1 MNRFKQFLLTKGIS
15 DDAFNKLDAADQAK
29 LHGEF
34 IEKIADSADGAAK
47 TSDIAEAVKE
57 ATKDLPTK
65 EELKALT
72 DKNEELKGIV
82 DKQGEKIVEMSK
94 GTGSAAK
101 QDIMD
106 VFKEQYDAAEKDG
119 DYSVK
124 QKLTIDVSKVTVS
137 TDVLTAGVVSSGTLP
152 AGGGTRA
159 IDGSIAVLNAQ
170 NLGFASYRK
179 PYSQIMEVVD
189 VMPLTGENL
198 LVVNETV
205 TGDAAI
211 TAEGALKPI
220 VKVVYSTQTSVA
232 SFVAAE
238 YATTTQ
244 LRKFYPTIANRMQ
257 AKIAELVMDKT
268 PASVLAAVVAGG
280 TAFTA
285 NAALA
290 INTDPNN
297 YDALGAA
304 IAQLQKLGFLPNAII
319 LSPEAWYAMVH
330 TKAEDGHYS
339 VWNGN
344 AISLVGDIGL
354 NYQGRLI
361 RWVIDP
367 TIAADRFIVGDLLQA
382 VKVGLDNELMY
393 FETDGRTDGVSTVA
407 SGLSRNIRTHVLER
421 AVATLI
427 PTPTAIGII
436 SDTFANVK
444 TLITAE

>member
-1 MNRFKQFLLTKGIS
+1 MKTFKDFLLTKGIS
-15 DDAFNKLDAADQAK
+15 QDAFGKLEDADKAK

-34 IEKIADSADGAAK
+34 LDVMAEKVAKSAGADDLSAITESVKAFEA
-47 TSDIAEAVKE
+47 AVKE
-57 ATKDLPTK
+57 
-65 EELKALT
+65 LT
-72 DKNEELKGIV
+72 DKNVALEAIV
-82 DKQGEKIVEMSK
+82 KTQGEALVVQAQK
-94 GTGSAAK
+94 TGEFK
-101 QDIMD
+101 PDIMD
-106 VFKEQYDAAEKDG
+106 AFKEVYDAAEKNG
-119 DYSVK
+119 DHTLK
-124 QKLTIDVSKVTVS
+124 NGEKLPIDISKVTVS
-137 TDVLTAGVVSSGTLP
+137 TDVLTATTVSAGTLP
-152 AGGGTRA
+152 ASGGTRA
-159 IDGSIAVLNAQ
+159 VDANMTILGSQ

-179 PYSQIMEVVD
+179 PYSPIMDVVD
-189 VMPLTGENL
+189 VMPLDGEYL
-198 LVVNETV
+198 LVVNESV

-220 VKVVYSTQTSVA
+220 VKVTYGTQTSQA
-232 SFVAAE
+232 AFVAAE
-238 YATTTQ
+238 WATTTQ
-244 LRKFYPTIANRMQ
+244 LRKFYPNIANRIR

-290 INTDPNN
+290 INEDPNN

-304 IAQLQKLGFLPNAII
+304 IAQLQKLGFLPNAIV

-330 TKAEDGHYS
+330 TKATDGHYS

-354 NYQGRLI
+354 NYQGSLI
-361 RWVIDP
+361 RFVIDP
-367 TIAADRFIVGDLLQA
+367 TIAADRFIVGDMMQS

-393 FETDGRTDGVSTVA
+393 FETDGRTDAVATVA

-444 TLITAE
+444 TLITAP

>member
-1 MNRFKQFLLTKGIS
+1 MKTLKDFLLTKGIS
-15 DDAFNKLDAADQAK
+15 ESAFDKLEDAEKGK
-29 LHGEF
+29 LHGQYLE
-34 IEKIADSADGAAK
+34 SM
-47 TSDIAEAVKE
+47 AEAVDK
-57 ATKDLPTK
+57 AASKDDIDAMK
-65 EELKALT
+65 IASANFEKAVEELTAA
-72 DKNEELKGIV
+72 NIELKGIV
-82 DKQGEKIVEMSK
+82 EKQGEALVIHAQKAGE
-94 GTGSAAK
+94 AK
-101 QDIMD
+101 VDIMD
-106 VFKEQYDAAEKDG
+106 AFKEAYDAAEKDG
-119 DYSVK
+119 EHSVK
-124 QKLTIDVSKVTVS
+124 GKLPIDVSKVTVS

-159 IDGSIAVLNAQ
+159 IDSSVAVINAQ

-179 PYSQIMEVVD
+179 PYSDIMSLVD
-189 VMPLTGENL
+189 VMPLQGENL
-198 LVVNETV
+198 LIVNETV

-220 VKVVYSTQTSVA
+220 VKVTYAVQQA
-232 SFVAAE
+232 AAAFVAAE
-238 YATTTQ
+238 WATTTQ
-244 LRKFYPTIANRMQ
+244 LRKYYPNIANRMR

-304 IAQLQKLGFLPNAII
+304 MAQLQKLGFIPNGIV

-330 TKAEDGHYS
+330 TKAEDGHYA

-344 AISLVGDIGL
+344 AISLIGTAGL
-354 NYQGRLI
+354 NYMGNI
-361 RWVIDP
+361 VRWVIDP
-367 TIAADRFIVGDLLQA
+367 TIAADRFLVGDFLQG
-382 VKVGLDNELMY
+382 VKVGLDDELMY
-393 FETDGRTDGVSTVA
+393 FETDGRTDGVATVA

-444 TLITAE
+444 TLITAP